1 MSCKIKAFILV
12 CVLVIYVLSSAGCAV
27 LWFLA
32 GAGTAATVGA
42 VMEEQD
48 KEKAKK

>member
-1 MSCKIKAFILV
+1 MNIKRVIMALILV
-12 CVLVIYVLSSAGCAV
+12 MYVLSSAGCAV

-42 VMEEQD
+42 VMEE
-48 KEKAKK
+48 EKKTK

>member
-1 MSCKIKAFILV
+1 MNIKRVIMALILV
-12 CVLVIYVLSSAGCAV
+12 MYVLSSTGCAV

-42 VMEEQD
+42 VMEE
-48 KEKAKK
+48 EKKTK